1 MCSATHASGRLCR
14 WQRKRV
20 QFSFR
25 AYLVDLILLLQE
37 SMMGTAATACFVCL
51 SQAPANL
58 MQSKF
63 ALDFGETFAQ
73 LHTAPRPTRPQPR
86 AKLVSAAEALLFE
99 ATGALRGAP
108 KNSRTRPVRE
118 AQRRDCEQQL
128 EIYKRYGGRGGG
140 GKDGGGGA

>member
-25 AYLVDLILLLQE
+25 AYLVDLVLLLQE

-51 SQAPANL
+51 SQAPDNL

-63 ALDFGETFAQ
+63 ALDFGEVFAKLSSRPREVEPEKRARLVSSVNKLQSEARKVLSGGGGGKYKMMRIAQ
-73 LHTAPRPTRPQPR
+73 L
-86 AKLVSAAEALLFE
+86 
-99 ATGALRGAP
+99 
-108 KNSRTRPVRE
+108 
-118 AQRRDCEQQL
+118 RDCEQQL
-128 EIYKRYGGRGGG
+128 ALIGRLQL
-140 GKDGGGGA
+140 DVL